1 LLRYKAFIYCYTR
14 NRDLFIE
21 KMKRTTKF
29 IILYV
34 SLFALMS
41 TFFMWYSID
50 SALHIESQPIS
61 PNEDKGRVISSNC
74 SITLGQQQQQ
84 PTPAIDDVK
93 SVALSLK
100 TGLFDDSSTTFS
112 DYFDHSPENIF
123 AHALSMY
130 DTKELDILKTLF
142 PIRPK
147 SKGTHA
153 DRIMRQLIAKLKYAE
168 PKLILAYF
176 YDNSLTASSITR
188 HECEVDSC
196 RVTTDRNQMENAD
209 AVVFHQISENVR
221 RPNNRTQQVWVY
233 HQLESPDNIRYVTR
247 KHNLLV
253 NWTATFRSDSVL
265 VTPYGKFVT
274 HQNFHQLPIKT
285 MRNYAQ
291 GKTKLVAWFVSN
303 CGGFN
308 GRMAY
313 ARHLQKYTKVD
324 VYGFC
329 GPLKCQRGNNGGKCV
344 EMLRRDYKF
353 YLAFENSN
361 CRDYITEKFFYNA
374 LQ

>member
-1 LLRYKAFIYCYTR
+1 
-14 NRDLFIE
+14 
-21 KMKRTTKF
+21 MKRATKF
-29 IILYV
+29 IVLYV
-34 SLFALMS
+34 SLFALTS
-41 TFFMWYSID
+41 TFFMWYSINL
-50 SALHIESQPIS
+50 LHIKSQPIS
-61 PNEDKGRVISSNC
+61 AQETPARIIYANC
-74 SITLGQQQQQ
+74 TTTLE
-84 PTPAIDDVK
+84 PTPAISDVK

-100 TGLFDDSSTTFS
+100 TGYFDDDDLTYSE
-112 DYFDHSPENIF
+112 YFDHSPESVF
-123 AHALSMY
+123 TARALSMY

-142 PIRPK
+142 PIHPK

-153 DRIMRQLIAKLKYAE
+153 DRIRMQLITRLKYAE

-176 YDNSLTASSITR
+176 YDNSLTASSTN

-196 RVTTDRNQMENAD
+196 RITTDRNQMENAD
-209 AVVFHQISENVR
+209 AVVFHQISERVQ
-221 RPNNRTQQVWVY
+221 RPLNRTRQVWVY
-233 HQLESPDNIRYVTR
+233 HELESPDNIRYVTR
-247 KHNLLV
+247 KNNLLV

-274 HQNFHQLPIKT
+274 HQNFHQLPQKT
-285 MRNYAQ
+285 MRNYAE

-313 ARHLQKYTKVD
+313 ARKLQKYTKVD

-329 GPLKCQRGNNGGKCV
+329 GPLKCKRGNNGGKCV